1 MGQPLT
7 TPVNL
12 ILLMSPAAVLVA
24 FAACGTAAPTTGASG
39 SGGSATVATGTGGT
53 TQSTGTGGSTA
64 SFTTLSGGT
73 GGTSSGGLDGGCG
86 MTVLS
91 ECKVNAECDDSDP
104 TTTDSC
110 SVANPGTEFPSG
122 VCLHVACDGGPS
134 CVTQAVDPGCAMA
147 TDEVVYPPFIPLTP
161 PGVPLDCKNG
171 FDLFNAAGA
180 PNYVIQAVPAAG
192 SRALTLDLDMAT
204 YVAPDGLL
212 ITGVDGDCKKYVLFD
227 SCRLETA
234 DKSQGAYTDGMTRP
248 LDEALR
254 QFHLTLRPGTTSLT
268 FDVSR
273 VVSPMYFRVLGLC
286 DFALPPAAGV
296 GWFALVP

>member
-7 TPVNL
+7 NPVNL
-12 ILLMSPAAVLVA
+12 VLLMSPAAVLVA
-24 FAACGTAAPTTGASG
+24 FAACGTAAPATGATG
-39 SGGSATVATGTGGT
+39 SGGSKTGATGTGGT
-53 TQSTGTGGSTA
+53 TESTGNGGSTS
-64 SFTTLSGGT
+64 SFTTGSGGSAST
-73 GGTSSGGLDGGCG
+73 TSGGMDGGCG
-86 MTVLS
+86 TTVIS
-91 ECKVNAECDDSDP
+91 ECKTNAECDDSDP

-134 CVTQAVDPGCAMA
+134 CVNEAVDPTCAMDGGA
-147 TDEVVYPPFIPLTP
+147 TVYPPFIPLTP
-161 PGVPLDCKNG
+161 PTVPLDCKNG
-171 FDLFNAAGA
+171 FDLFNATGTS
-180 PNYVIQAVPAAG
+180 NYVVQAVPAAG
-192 SRALTLDLDMAT
+192 SRALTLDLDVAT

-212 ITGVDGDCKKYVLFD
+212 ITGVDGECQKYVLFD

-254 QFHLTLRPGTTSLT
+254 QFHLKLRPGTTSLT
-268 FDVSR
+268 FDLSR

-286 DFALPPAAGV
+286 DFALPPATGV
-296 GWFALVP
+296 GFFALVP